1 MADRALS
8 EPRAFAFGPFRLEPT
23 EGRLTRGEEVVALR
37 PKVFDTLLV
46 LVRNAGR
53 LVEKDE
59 LMAAVW
65 PDAVVEEGNLA
76 HNVSTIRKALG
87 GGRVDQSF
95 IETVPKRGYRF
106 VAEVTAEGAPAVGP
120 APRAPEPAD
129 AAVPEQR
136 IGFTTAA
143 DGVRIAFA
151 TSGAGAPLVKAA
163 NWLNHLEFDWRSP
176 IWRHL
181 IGELS
186 KDRLLVRYDER
197 GNGLS
202 DWDVD
207 ELSLDAF
214 VADLESVV
222 DALDLERFALL
233 GISQGCAVSIV
244 YAHRHPERVSRMVL
258 HGGYATGWRVR
269 AKAGDTAWREGLL
282 AMTRDGWGRDT
293 PAFRQVFASLY
304 IPSGTPDEI
313 QWWSDLQRVSTS
325 PDNAVRLLETLA
337 EIDVR
342 ELLPRVS
349 VPTLVTHCRGDAV
362 VPFAS
367 GEELAKR
374 IPGARFV
381 PLESANHLVLGH
393 EPAWPV
399 LLSAMRG
406 FLAADEAS
414 LPARRGAS
422 GLDIRPTA

>member
-1 MADRALS
+1 MADQALS
-8 EPRAFAFGPFRLEPT
+8 EPQAFAFGPFRLEPA

-87 GGRVDQSF
+87 GGKVDQTF
-95 IETVPKRGYRF
+95 IATIPKRGYRF
-106 VAEVTAEGAPAVGP
+106 VAEVTVERARAVGP
-120 APRAPEPAD
+120 APRAPE
-129 AAVPEQR
+129 QR
-136 IGFTTAA
+136 IGFATAA

-151 TSGAGAPLVKAA
+151 TSGAGAPLVKTA

-186 KDRLLVRYDER
+186 KNRLLVRYDER

-207 ELSLDAF
+207 VLSLDAF

-269 AKAGDTAWREGLL
+269 AKPDDTTWREGLL

-304 IPSGTPDEI
+304 IPSGTPEEI

-325 PDNAVRLLETLA
+325 PENAVRLLETLA

-342 ELLPRVS
+342 DLLPQVS
-349 VPTLVTHCRGDAV
+349 VPTLITHCRCDAV
-362 VPFAS
+362 VPFSS
-367 GEELAKR
+367 GEELARR

-393 EPAWPV
+393 EPAWSV
-399 LLSAMRG
+399 LLFAMRG

-414 LPARRGAS
+414 LPARRAAGV
-422 GLDIRPTA
+422 DIRPTA

>member
-1 MADRALS
+1 MADRPLS
-8 EPRAFAFGPFRLEPT
+8 EAYVFGPFRLEPA

-53 LVEKDE
+53 LVDKDE

-76 HNVSTIRKALG
+76 HNVSTIRKTLG
-87 GGRVDQSF
+87 GGKVDQTF

-106 VAEVTAEGAPAVGP
+106 VGDVTVESAPAEGPA
-120 APRAPEPAD
+120 
-129 AAVPEQR
+129 QR
-136 IGFTTAA
+136 IGFTTDAE
-143 DGVRIAFA
+143 GVRIAYA

-163 NWLNHLEFDWRSP
+163 NWLNHLDFDWRSP

-207 ELSLDAF
+207 ELSLNAF
-214 VADLESVV
+214 VHDLELVV
-222 DALDLERFALL
+222 DTLGLERFALL
-233 GISQGCAVSIV
+233 GISQGCAVSIA
-244 YAHRHPERVSRMVL
+244 YSIRHPERVTRMVL

-269 AKAGDTAWREGLL
+269 AKPGDTAWREGLL

-304 IPSGTPDEI
+304 IPSGTPEEI

-325 PDNAVRLLETLA
+325 PENAVRLLETLG

-342 ELLPRVS
+342 ELLPRVT

-367 GEELAKR
+367 GEELARK
-374 IPGARFV
+374 IPGARLV
-381 PLESANHLVLGH
+381 ALESPNHLVLGH
-393 EPAWPV
+393 EPAWQV

-406 FLAADEAS
+406 FLAADVR
-414 LPARRGAS
+414 PGA
-422 GLDIRPTA
+422 

>member
-1 MADRALS
+1 MAGRPLS
-8 EPRAFAFGPFRLEPT
+8 EVYVFGPFRLEPG
-23 EGRLTRGEEVVALR
+23 EGRLTRGDEVVALR

-76 HNVSTIRKALG
+76 HNVSTIRKSLG
-87 GGRVDQSF
+87 GGKVDQSF

-106 VAEVTAEGAPAVGP
+106 VGDVTVETGP
-120 APRAPEPAD
+120 VAR
-129 AAVPEQR
+129 EQT
-136 IGFTTAA
+136 IGFATDAT
-143 DGVRIAFA
+143 GVRIAYA
-151 TSGAGAPLVKAA
+151 TSGAGFPLVKAA

-207 ELSLDAF
+207 ELSLEAF
-214 VADLESVV
+214 VHDLELVV
-222 DALDLERFALL
+222 DSLGLDRFALL
-233 GISQGCAVSIV
+233 GISQGCAVSIA
-244 YAHRHPERVSRMVL
+244 YSIRHPERVSRMVL

-269 AKAGDTAWREGLL
+269 AKPDDTAWREGLL

-304 IPSGTPDEI
+304 IPSGTPEEV

-325 PDNAVRLLETLA
+325 PENAVRLLETVA
-337 EIDVR
+337 AFDVR
-342 ELLPRVS
+342 ELLPRVT

-367 GEELAKR
+367 GEELARK
-374 IPGARFV
+374 IPGARLV
-381 PLESANHLVLGH
+381 ALESPNHLVLGH
-393 EPAWPV
+393 EPAWQV

-406 FLAADEAS
+406 FYAADVR
-414 LPARRGAS
+414 PAA
-422 GLDIRPTA
+422 

>member
-1 MADRALS
+1 MAGRPLS
-8 EPRAFAFGPFRLEPT
+8 ESYVFGPFRLEPG
-23 EGRLTRGEEVVALR
+23 EGRLTRGDEVVALR

-76 HNVSTIRKALG
+76 HNVSTIRKSLG
-87 GGRVDQSF
+87 GGKVDQSF

-106 VAEVTAEGAPAVGP
+106 VGDVTVETGP
-120 APRAPEPAD
+120 VAR
-129 AAVPEQR
+129 EQT
-136 IGFTTAA
+136 IGFATDAT
-143 DGVRIAFA
+143 GVRIAYA
-151 TSGAGAPLVKAA
+151 TSGAGFPLVKAA

-207 ELSLDAF
+207 ELSLEAF
-214 VADLESVV
+214 VHDLELVV
-222 DALDLERFALL
+222 DSLGLDRFALL
-233 GISQGCAVSIV
+233 GISQGCAVSIA
-244 YAHRHPERVSRMVL
+244 YSIRHPERVSRMVL

-269 AKAGDTAWREGLL
+269 AKPDDTAWREGLL

-304 IPSGTPDEI
+304 IPSGTPEEV

-325 PDNAVRLLETLA
+325 PENAVRLLETVA
-337 EIDVR
+337 AFDVR
-342 ELLPRVS
+342 ELLPRVT

-367 GEELAKR
+367 GEELARK
-374 IPGARFV
+374 IPGARLV
-381 PLESANHLVLGH
+381 ALESPNHLVLGH
-393 EPAWPV
+393 EPAWQV

-406 FLAADEAS
+406 FYAADVR
-414 LPARRGAS
+414 PAA
-422 GLDIRPTA
+422 

>member
-1 MADRALS
+1 MADRPLS
-8 EPRAFAFGPFRLEPT
+8 ESYRFGPFHLEPT
-23 EGRLTRGEEVVALR
+23 EGRLTCGKEVVALR
-37 PKVFDTLLV
+37 PKVFDTLLI

-59 LMAAVW
+59 LMTAVW

-87 GGRVDQSF
+87 GGRVDQTF

-106 VAEVTAEGAPAVGP
+106 VGDVTVEGAPAESP
-120 APRAPEPAD
+120 APRPVELSDAPA
-129 AAVPEQR
+129 PEQR
-136 IGFTTAA
+136 IGFTTDAA
-143 DGVRIAFA
+143 GVRIAYA
-151 TSGAGAPLVKAA
+151 TCGAGFPLVKAA

-214 VADLESVV
+214 VHDLELVV
-222 DALDLERFALL
+222 DTLGLERFALL
-233 GISQGCAVSIV
+233 GISQGCAVSIA
-244 YAHRHPERVSRMVL
+244 YSIRHPERVTRMIL
-258 HGGYATGWRVR
+258 HGGYATGWRIR
-269 AKAGDTAWREGLL
+269 SKPGDTAWREGLL

-304 IPSGTPDEI
+304 IPRGTPEEI
-313 QWWSDLQRVSTS
+313 QWWSDLQRISTS
-325 PDNAVRLLETLA
+325 PENAVRLMETLSA
-337 EIDVR
+337 IDVR
-342 ELLPRVS
+342 ELLPQVT

-367 GEELAKR
+367 GEELARK

-381 PLESANHLVLGH
+381 ALESANHLVLGH
-393 EPAWPV
+393 EPAWQV
-399 LLSAMRG
+399 LLSSMRG
-406 FLAADEAS
+406 FLAADVR
-414 LPARRGAS
+414 PGA
-422 GLDIRPTA
+422 

>member
-1 MADRALS
+1 MAERAVS
-8 EPRAFAFGPFRLEPT
+8 EPQAFAFGPFRLEPT

-87 GGRVDQSF
+87 GGKVDQTF
-95 IETVPKRGYRF
+95 IATIPTRGYRF
-106 VAEVTAEGAPAVGP
+106 VAEVTVEGALEPPEAAAGAGP
-120 APRAPEPAD
+120 PL
-129 AAVPEQR
+129 PEQR

-143 DGVRIAFA
+143 DGVRIAYA
-151 TSGAGAPLVKAA
+151 TSGAGPPLVKAA

-207 ELSLDAF
+207 ELSLNAF
-214 VADLESVV
+214 VHDLELVV
-222 DALDLERFALL
+222 DTLGLERFALL
-233 GISQGCAVSIV
+233 GISQGCAVSIA
-244 YAHRHPERVSRMVL
+244 YSIRHPERVTRMVL

-269 AKAGDTAWREGLL
+269 AKPGDTAWREGLL

-304 IPSGTPDEI
+304 IPSGTPEEI

-325 PDNAVRLLETLA
+325 PENAVRLLETLG

-342 ELLPRVS
+342 ELLPRVT

-367 GEELAKR
+367 GEELARK
-374 IPGARFV
+374 IPGARLV
-381 PLESANHLVLGH
+381 ALESPNHLVLGH
-393 EPAWPV
+393 EPAWQV

-406 FLAADEAS
+406 FLAADVR
-414 LPARRGAS
+414 PGA
-422 GLDIRPTA
+422 

>member
-8 EPRAFAFGPFRLEPT
+8 EPRAFAFGPFRLEPA

-59 LMAAVW
+59 LMAQVW

-76 HNVSTIRKALG
+76 HNVSTIRRALG
-87 GGRVDQSF
+87 GGKVDQSF

-106 VAEVTAEGAPAVGP
+106 VAEVTAEGATAGGS
-120 APRAPEPAD
+120 APSATEGTG
-129 AAVPEQR
+129 AAPEQR
-136 IGFTTAA
+136 IGFASAT

-163 NWLNHLEFDWRSP
+163 NWLSHLEFDWRSP

-186 KDRLLVRYDER
+186 RDRLLVRYDER

-202 DWDVD
+202 DWDAD

-214 VADLESVV
+214 VADLEAVV

-233 GISQGCAVSIV
+233 GISQGCAVSIA
-244 YAHRHPERVSRMVL
+244 YAHRHPERVSRMIL
-258 HGGYATGWRVR
+258 HGGYAAGWRVR
-269 AKAGDTAWREGLL
+269 ARPDDTAWREGLL
-282 AMTRDGWGRDT
+282 AITREGWGRDT
-293 PAFRQVFASLY
+293 PAFRQMFASLY
-304 IPSGTPDEI
+304 IPSGTPEEI

-325 PDNAVRLLETLA
+325 PDNAVRLLEAVA

-342 ELLPRVS
+342 ELLPHVS

-367 GEELAKR
+367 GEELARR

-381 PLESANHLVLGH
+381 ALESANHLVLGH

-406 FLAADEAS
+406 FLAAGEAS
-414 LPARRGAS
+414 PPANRAAGA
-422 GLDIRPTA
+422 GVRPTA

>member
-1 MADRALS
+1 VADRALS
-8 EPRAFAFGPFRLEPT
+8 EPRAFAFGPFRLEPA

-76 HNVSTIRKALG
+76 HNVSTIRRALG

-106 VAEVTAEGAPAVGP
+106 VADVTAEGAPAIG
-120 APRAPEPAD
+120 
-129 AAVPEQR
+129 AAPEQR
-136 IGFTTAA
+136 IGFATAA

-202 DWDVD
+202 DWDAD

-304 IPSGTPDEI
+304 IPSGTPEEI

-342 ELLPRVS
+342 ELLPHVS

-367 GEELAKR
+367 GEELARR

-381 PLESANHLVLGH
+381 ALESANHLVLGH

-399 LLSAMRG
+399 LLSATRG
-406 FLAADEAS
+406 FLAAGEAS
-414 LPARRGAS
+414 PPAGRAAGV
-422 GLDIRPTA
+422 DVRPTA

>member
-8 EPRAFAFGPFRLEPT
+8 EPRAFAFGPFRLEPA

-53 LVEKDE
+53 LVEKNE

-76 HNVSTIRKALG
+76 HNVSTIRRALG

-106 VAEVTAEGAPAVGP
+106 VAEVTAEGAPGVA
-120 APRAPEPAD
+120 
-129 AAVPEQR
+129 PEQR

-163 NWLNHLEFDWRSP
+163 NWLSHLEFDWRSP

-186 KDRLLVRYDER
+186 RDRTLVRYDER

-202 DWDVD
+202 DWDAD

-214 VADLESVV
+214 VADLEAVV
-222 DALDLERFALL
+222 DALNLERFALL
-233 GISQGCAVSIV
+233 GISQGCAVSIA
-244 YAHRHPERVSRMVL
+244 YAHRHPERVSRMIL
-258 HGGYATGWRVR
+258 HGGYAAGWRVR
-269 AKAGDTAWREGLL
+269 ARPDDTAWREGLL
-282 AMTRDGWGRDT
+282 AITREGWGRDT

-304 IPSGTPDEI
+304 IPSGTPEEI

-325 PDNAVRLLETLA
+325 PDNAVRLLEAVA

-342 ELLPRVS
+342 ELLPHVS

-367 GEELAKR
+367 GEELARR
-374 IPGARFV
+374 IPGARLIA
-381 PLESANHLVLGH
+381 LESANHLVLGH

-406 FLAADEAS
+406 FLAAAIDV
-414 LPARRGAS
+414 
-422 GLDIRPTA
+422 RPTA

>member
-1 MADRALS
+1 
-8 EPRAFAFGPFRLEPT
+8 
-23 EGRLTRGEEVVALR
+23 
-37 PKVFDTLLV
+37 
-46 LVRNAGR
+46 
-53 LVEKDE
+53 
-59 LMAAVW
+59 
-65 PDAVVEEGNLA
+65 
-76 HNVSTIRKALG
+76 
-87 GGRVDQSF
+87 
-95 IETVPKRGYRF
+95 
-106 VAEVTAEGAPAVGP
+106 
-120 APRAPEPAD
+120 
-129 AAVPEQR
+129 
-136 IGFTTAA
+136 
-143 DGVRIAFA
+143 VRIAYA
-151 TSGAGAPLVKAA
+151 TSGAGPPLVKAA

-202 DWDVD
+202 DWDVA

-222 DALDLERFALL
+222 DALGLERFALL

-269 AKAGDTAWREGLL
+269 AKPDDTAWREGLL

-304 IPSGTPDEI
+304 IPSGTPEEI

-325 PDNAVRLLETLA
+325 PENAVRLLETLA
-337 EIDVR
+337 MIDVR
-342 ELLPRVS
+342 ELLPHVA

-362 VPFAS
+362 VPFSS
-367 GEELAKR
+367 GEELARR

-381 PLESANHLVLGH
+381 ALESANHLVLGH

-406 FLAADEAS
+406 FLAADEAP
-414 LPARRGAS
+414 LPASRAGVV
-422 GLDIRPTA
+422 DVRPTA